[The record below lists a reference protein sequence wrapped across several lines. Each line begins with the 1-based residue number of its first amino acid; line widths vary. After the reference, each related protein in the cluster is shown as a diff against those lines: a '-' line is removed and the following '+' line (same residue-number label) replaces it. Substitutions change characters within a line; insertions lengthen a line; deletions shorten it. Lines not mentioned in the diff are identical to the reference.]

1 MPVAQ
6 AHGMLGLSL
15 GACAMA
21 SNDEL
26 LFAAEG
32 PDDEAAPDAPAPW
45 KVAVVDDDESVRAI
59 TRLALGQLTID
70 GRPLDLLE
78 ASSAEEGIALF
89 ATHPDIA
96 LGLIDMVME
105 EPSAGL
111 RVISAVREQQ
121 GNHRT
126 RLVVRTGQPG
136 HLPEDR
142 IIRDYDINDYR
153 EKTELSA
160 QKLRTV
166 AHAAI
171 RSFRDIVVVED
182 AFHGMVELLTRVVDE
197 KIAEY
202 FPHAMAAAEVAAALG
217 AFAGLPATRVEAL
230 RHAAMLRD
238 LGLLRLPA
246 GVRNALLQYESLDG
260 DGQKAVL
267 EHPLVGV
274 GLLERL
280 RTTEGR
286 LAARLAQEHHERWD
300 GSGYPQGLRG
310 EVIAVEARLMAV
322 ANLVDAQLSAARA
335 DRGEAVTTLR
345 GELGAQAGRAL
356 DPQLVALALA
366 HLDALVATRSQARGR
381 GA

>member
-1 MPVAQ
+1 M
-6 AHGMLGLSL
+6 G
-15 GACAMA
+15 

-26 LFAAEG
+26 VFAAEG
-32 PDDEAAPDAPAPW
+32 SSDDAVPESPAPW
-45 KVAVVDDDESVRAI
+45 KVAVIDDDESVRAI
-59 TRLALGQLTID
+59 TRLALGQLKID

-121 GNHRT
+121 GNRRT

-142 IIRDYDINDYR
+142 VIRDYDINDYR

-202 FPHAMAAAEVAAALG
+202 FPHAMATAAVAATLG
-217 AFAGLPATRVEAL
+217 SFAGLPATRVEAL
-230 RHAAMLRD
+230 RHASLLRD
-238 LGLLRLPA
+238 LGLLRLPM

-260 DGQKAVL
+260 DARKAVV
-267 EHPLVGV
+267 EHPLVGA

-280 RTTEGR
+280 ATSEGR

-300 GSGYPQGLRG
+300 GTGYPHGLRG
-310 EVIAVEARLMAV
+310 DAIAVEARVMAI
-322 ANLVDAQLSAARA
+322 ANLVDAQLSSTPERA
-335 DRGEAVTTLR
+335 GSSVSALR
-345 GELGAQAGRAL
+345 DDLSAQSGRAL
-356 DPQLVALALA
+356 DPQLVALALV
-366 HLDALVATRSQARGR
+366 HLDALVAARAQARGR

>member
-1 MPVAQ
+1 MSM
-6 AHGMLGLSL
+6 H
-15 GACAMA
+15 
-21 SNDEL
+21 DEL
-26 LFAAEG
+26 QFAAEG
-32 PDDEAAPDAPAPW
+32 PDDARDAAPVTPW

-59 TRLALGQLTID
+59 TRLALGQLKVD

-142 IIRDYDINDYR
+142 VIRDYDINDYR

-166 AHAAI
+166 AHSAI
-171 RSFRDIVVVED
+171 RSFRDIVDVEG
-182 AFHGMVELLTRVVDE
+182 AFHGMVELLSRVVDE
-197 KIAEY
+197 SLAEY
-202 FPHAMAAAEVAAALG
+202 FPHAMASAEVAAELG
-217 AFAGLPATRVEAL
+217 RLAGLPATRVEAV
-230 RHAAMLRD
+230 RHAAVLRD
-238 LGLLRLPA
+238 VGLMRLPQ

-260 DGQKAVL
+260 EGRQAVL
-267 EHPLVGV
+267 EHPQVGS
-274 GLLERL
+274 GLLDRL
-280 RTTEGR
+280 ATVEGR
-286 LAARLAQEHHERWD
+286 LAAQLAREHHERWD
-300 GSGYPQGLRG
+300 GQGFPRG
-310 EVIAVEARLMAV
+310 L
-322 ANLVDAQLSAARA
+322 Q
-335 DRGEAVTTLR
+335 GEAIGLESRVLAIANFFDAHLLPQPEREALTPDALR
-345 GELGAQAGRAL
+345 AALVAAAGQAL
-356 DPQLVALALA
+356 DPALVERALASFEALLSVRAKARALA
-366 HLDALVATRSQARGR
+366 K
-381 GA
+381 

>member
-1 MPVAQ
+1 
-6 AHGMLGLSL
+6 
-15 GACAMA
+15 MA

-26 LFAAEG
+26 LFAAEASG
-32 PDDEAAPDAPAPW
+32 GAPPPEAIAPW

-59 TRLALGQLTID
+59 TRLALGHLRID

-96 LGLIDMVME
+96 VGLIDMVME
-105 EPSAGL
+105 EPCAGL

-121 GNHRT
+121 GNRRT

-136 HLPEDR
+136 HLPEER
-142 IIRDYDINDYR
+142 VIRDYDINDYR

-202 FPHAMAAAEVAAALG
+202 FPHAMATAAIAATLG
-217 AFAGLPATRVEAL
+217 GFAGLPATRVEAM
-230 RHAAMLRD
+230 RHASMLRD
-238 LGLLRLPA
+238 LGLLRLPP
-246 GVRNALLQYESLDG
+246 GVRSALLQYESLDG
-260 DGQKAVL
+260 EARKAVL
-267 EHPLVGV
+267 EHPLVGAA
-274 GLLERL
+274 LLERL
-280 RTTEGR
+280 ASVEGR

-300 GSGYPQGLRG
+300 GSGYPEGLRG
-310 EVIAVEARLMAV
+310 EAISPEARLMAV
-322 ANLVDAQLSAARA
+322 ANLIDARLSAGPDAELPAAHAALR
-335 DRGEAVTTLR
+335 EALA
-345 GELGAQAGRAL
+345 EQSGRAL
-356 DPQLVALALA
+356 DPQFVALALA
-366 HLDALVATRSQARGR
+366 HLDALLAARTKARGQ